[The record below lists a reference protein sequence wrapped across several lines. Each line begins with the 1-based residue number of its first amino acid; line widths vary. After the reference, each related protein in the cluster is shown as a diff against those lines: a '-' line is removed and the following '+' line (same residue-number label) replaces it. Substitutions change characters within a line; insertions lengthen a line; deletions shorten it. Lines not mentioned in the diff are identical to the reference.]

1 MTTGH
6 RIRFRSLD
14 RRCLET
20 REAIS
25 AELDGEATELEAAA
39 ARRHREQC
47 DDCEGFAKAVAETT
61 AAVRAAPPLAAPSRP
76 LRVTRR
82 VARRVTMVAGLA
94 AAMAV
99 SAALGAGV
107 ASHLGS
113 GEPRP
118 RPQVIYVANGEPD
131 RVLIAREQM
140 LIRRTF
146 GQHGQRHDQRR
157 NQRLG

>member
-47 DDCEGFAKAVAETT
+47 DDCESFAHAIAETT
-61 AAVRAAPPLAAPSRP
+61 SAVRAAPKLTPQARP
-76 LRVTRR
+76 VRVTRR
-82 VARRVTMVAGLA
+82 VGRRVTMVGGLA

-107 ASHLGS
+107 ASHLTGA
-113 GEPRP
+113 GRQPRP
-118 RPQVIYVANGEPD
+118 HVIYVANGEPD
-131 RVLIAREQM
+131 RALIAREQM

-146 GQHGQRHDQRR
+146 GQQAAKPRD
-157 NQRLG
+157 QRLG

>member
-47 DDCEGFAKAVAETT
+47 DDCERFAKAIGETT
-61 AAVRAAPPLAAPSRP
+61 AAVRAAPVLAAPARP

-82 VARRVTMVAGLA
+82 VGGRVTLVAGLA

-113 GEPRP
+113 SEPRQ

-146 GQHGQRHDQRR
+146 GQQAGQRH

>member
-1 MTTGH
+1 MTTSH

-25 AELDGEATELEAAA
+25 AELDGEASELEAAA

-47 DDCEGFAKAVAETT
+47 DDCERFAKAIAETT
-61 AAVRAAPPLAAPSRP
+61 AAVRAAPALAAPSRP
-76 LRVTRR
+76 LRVSRR
-82 VARRVTMVAGLA
+82 VGRRVTMVAGLA
-94 AAMAV
+94 AAMVV

-113 GEPRP
+113 GEPRQ
-118 RPQVIYVANGEPD
+118 RPQVIFVANGEPD

-146 GQHGQRHDQRR
+146 GQQGAQPPH
-157 NQRLG
+157 QRLG

>member
-47 DDCEGFAKAVAETT
+47 EDCERFAAATT
-61 AAVRAAPPLAAPSRP
+61 TAVRAAPALAAPSRP

-82 VARRVTMVAGLA
+82 VGRRVGMVAGLA

-107 ASHLGS
+107 ASHLSGS
-113 GEPRP
+113 QRHP

-131 RVLIAREQM
+131 RALIAREQM

-146 GQHGQRHDQRR
+146 GQQSAQRHH
-157 NQRLG
+157 QRLG

>member
-25 AELDGEATELEAAA
+25 AELDGEATELELAAS
-39 ARRHREQC
+39 RRHREQC
-47 DDCEGFAKAVAETT
+47 EDCERFGRAIAETT
-61 AAVRAAPPLAAPSRP
+61 SAVRAAPALRP
-76 LRVTRR
+76 TGHPVRPTRR
-82 VARRVTMVAGLA
+82 VVGRRVSMAAAAV

-99 SAALGAGV
+99 SALLGAGV
-107 ASHLGS
+107 ASHLS
-113 GEPRP
+113 GDVRQPRP
-118 RPQVIYVANGEPD
+118 RVIYVANGEPD
-131 RVLIAREQM
+131 RALIAREQM

-146 GQHGQRHDQRR
+146 GQQGAQPPH
-157 NQRLG
+157 QRLG

>member
-25 AELDGEATELEAAA
+25 AELDGEATELELIA

-47 DDCEGFAKAVAETT
+47 EDCERFGRAVAETT
-61 AAVRAAPPLAAPSRP
+61 AAVRAAPALTPAARP
-76 LRVTRR
+76 VRLDRR
-82 VARRVTMVAGLA
+82 AVGRRASIAAGA
-94 AAMAV
+94 VAAMAV
-99 SAALGAGV
+99 SALLGAGV
-107 ASHLGS
+107 ASHLS
-113 GEPRP
+113 GHVRQP

-131 RVLIAREQM
+131 RALIAREQM

-146 GQHGQRHDQRR
+146 GQQAALHRH
-157 NQRLG
+157 QRLG

>member
-25 AELDGEATELEAAA
+25 AELDGEVSALEAAA

-47 DDCEGFAKAVAETT
+47 DDCDRFAAAIAETT
-61 AAVRAAPPLAAPSRP
+61 AAVRAAPGLTVPSRP
-76 LRVTRR
+76 VRLTRR
-82 VARRVTMVAGLA
+82 VGRRVTMVGGLA

-99 SAALGAGV
+99 SAVLGAGV
-107 ASHLGS
+107 ASHLS
-113 GEPRP
+113 GHPRQP
-118 RPQVIYVANGEPD
+118 QPQVIYVANGEPD

-146 GQHGQRHDQRR
+146 GQQASLRHH
-157 NQRLG
+157 QRLG